1 MHFSNE
7 FLCVAH
13 VVIFS
18 IAMTFLAELEQD
30 PFDGEE
36 FIERLAW
43 RATNGK
49 FDDVD
54 LISEAFE
61 NGIKD
66 LKAIYDTNQKKCER
80 LEMICREEEKGHWIK
95 VTELQQKCKDS
106 LATFEKLD
114 KRLDIVA
121 DKVVYL
127 GEQLEGVNT
136 PRMRAVE
143 AQKLMQHFARYL
155 ETPSETLNS
164 FEELYI
170 ENVNQLF
177 EEADII
183 QKLYLISQEL
193 PNNSKFDKAKEFISK
208 KYNLIEKRLIEEF
221 SQAQKNDDR
230 NKMKKIAS
238 MLSHFKG
245 YSQCVDM
252 GMFLGENIF
261 NDIVPLCVKNQK
273 TIKEVFTN
281 PEQVMSKF
289 VLNIF
294 HGKIQEFIQARI
306 NENDTREF
314 LTELYTLFH
323 KTNKLI
329 EQIAKLKFLGCDYN
343 FLNKITR
350 NIFNNY
356 LDMYIQRET
365 NYLRDK
371 CAYILQS
378 YYESKNHQKR
388 PFTTGGFQELIQSKI
403 GRTNINIGNLN
414 INISNPDYTQGETFL
429 SEEIAI
435 SILQET
441 KMSLQRCHLLSKQQ
455 DIAQN
460 ALSIYEIELQSL
472 CIEHIDYAIEL
483 GLQAIPSAETK
494 SQPDI
499 HFFDIIRQSNEICH
513 LNEKQFVNWVLPL
526 ISSTT
531 KYSECIKRKREV
543 YQQMEAKLNQGLEKS
558 IASIIGW
565 IKYLLQ
571 NEQKKT
577 DFKPEQENDDIIT
590 TSTIACNKVVKFINF
605 YHNRI
610 TKCLDGKNVQDVLT
624 DLGVKIHRTINEHLQ
639 QYQFNFMGAMVV
651 ICDVK
656 EYRNCIDKFK
666 IPLLSKLF
674 NILHALCNLLI
685 VVPENLKQVSNGDQ
699 LVSGEFRCMMALSN
713 SIGEN
718 LAIINE
724 KIKKAYDGV
733 PNNPNKYPTLLAVSK
748 IKSKELIIDAY
759 QHGQRHFGEN
769 YIQELYDK
777 ANDPEVIAKCPE
789 IKWHMI
795 GHVQTNKIN
804 KLLEVCHLFNKPEN
818 EIELSMGMTTDFEHA
833 IALGSTMVRVGTAI
847 FGVPILQGL
856 LVLRTCSWISSS
868 NRSIGTDFFCGNNA
882 QHNGVANVKLKSNQ

>member
-1 MHFSNE
+1 
-7 FLCVAH
+7 
-13 VVIFS
+13 
-18 IAMTFLAELEQD
+18 MTFLAELEQD

-170 ENVNQLF
+170 ENINQLF

-193 PNNSKFDKAKEFISK
+193 PNNSKFDEAKEFISK

-238 MLSHFKG
+238 ILSHFKG
-245 YSQCVDM
+245 YSQCIDVFIEQSQM

-281 PEQVMSKF
+281 TEQVMSKF

-294 HGKIQEFIQARI
+294 HGKIQEYIQARI
-306 NENDTREF
+306 NENDTRDF

-329 EQIAKLKFLGCDYN
+329 EQIAKLKFSGCDFN

-365 NYLRDK
+365 NYLKDK

-388 PFTTGGFQELIQSKI
+388 PITTGGFQELIQSKI
-403 GRTNINIGNLN
+403 GRANINIGNLN

-441 KMSLQRCHLLSKQQ
+441 KMSLQRCHLLSKPQ

-460 ALSIYEIELQSL
+460 ALAIYEIELQSL

-483 GLQAIPSAETK
+483 GLQVIPSAETK

-571 NEQKKT
+571 TEQKKT
-577 DFKPEQENDDIIT
+577 DFKPEQGNDDIIP

-610 TKCLDGKNVQDVLT
+610 TKCLD
-624 DLGVKIHRTINEHLQ
+624 
-639 QYQFNFMGAMVV
+639 AMVV

-666 IPLLSKLF
+666 IPLLSDLF

-685 VVPENLKQVSNGDQ
+685 VGPENLKQVSNGDQ
-699 LVSGEFRCMMALSN
+699 L
-713 SIGEN
+713 
-718 LAIINE
+718 
-724 KIKKAYDGV
+724 
-733 PNNPNKYPTLLAVSK
+733 KYPTLLAASK
-748 IKSKELIIDAY
+748 IKSKELIITAY

-769 YIQELYDK
+769 YIFAQINTSNEAQKSGIDVAAAKELITFILDKCNRLELVGLMTIGAYDYDVSLGP
-777 ANDPEVIAKCPE
+777 NPDFL
-789 IKWHMI
+789 
-795 GHVQTNKIN
+795 
-804 KLLEVCHLFNKPEN
+804 KLIQVRKEVCHLFGKPEN
-818 EIELSMGMTTDFEHA
+818 EIQLSMGMTSDFEHA

-847 FGVPILQGL
+847 FG
-856 LVLRTCSWISSS
+856 LRDK
-868 NRSIGTDFFCGNNA
+868 N
-882 QHNGVANVKLKSNQ
+882 K

>member
-1 MHFSNE
+1 
-7 FLCVAH
+7 
-13 VVIFS
+13 
-18 IAMTFLAELEQD
+18 MTFLAELEQD

-245 YSQCVDM
+245 YSQCVDVFIEQSQM

-699 LVSGEFRCMMALSN
+699 LVSLER
-713 SIGEN
+713 SIIHSFIQ
-718 LAIINE
+718 LRAD
-724 KIKKAYDGV
+724 Y
-733 PNNPNKYPTLLAVSK
+733 
-748 IKSKELIIDAY
+748 KSA
-759 QHGQRHFGEN
+759 
-769 YIQELYDK
+769 
-777 ANDPEVIAKCPE
+777 
-789 IKWHMI
+789 
-795 GHVQTNKIN
+795 
-804 KLLEVCHLFNKPEN
+804 KLLNY
-818 EIELSMGMTTDFEHA
+818 
-833 IALGSTMVRVGTAI
+833 
-847 FGVPILQGL
+847 
-856 LVLRTCSWISSS
+856 
-868 NRSIGTDFFCGNNA
+868 
-882 QHNGVANVKLKSNQ
+882 LK